1 MKSRRQTIKQKE
13 PVFNVGD
20 IVCVVSPTMA
30 INSKPNDETKKLDL
44 EEVYLVG
51 DEGLIV
57 LNVEYVKKTNEYL
70 YQVLTENGEDA
81 KMFSLSE
88 EQLTLF

>member
-1 MKSRRQTIKQKE
+1 MKQKE

>member
-1 MKSRRQTIKQKE
+1 MKQKE

-20 IVCVVSPTMA
+20 VVCVVSPTMA

-51 DEGLIV
+51 DEEFIIV
-57 LNVEYVKKTNEYL
+57 KEI
-70 YQVLTENGEDA
+70 
-81 KMFSLSE
+81 
-88 EQLTLF
+88 